1 MNYPQI
7 TPTKQFVIIRLRL
20 LKRAL
25 KEDVALTYDLIHDLI
40 KICFVGFDGM

>member
-1 MNYPQI
+1 MNLSQI

-25 KEDVALTYDLIHDLI
+25 KEDVALT
-40 KICFVGFDGM
+40 